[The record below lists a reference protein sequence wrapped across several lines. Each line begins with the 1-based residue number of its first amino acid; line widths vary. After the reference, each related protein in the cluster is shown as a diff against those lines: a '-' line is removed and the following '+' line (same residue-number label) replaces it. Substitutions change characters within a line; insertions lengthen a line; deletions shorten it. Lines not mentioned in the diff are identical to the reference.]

1 MKRVLVA
8 GVGNIFLGD
17 DAFGVEVAVRLRA
30 HRVPPG
36 VKLVDY
42 GIRSLHLAYELLEGD
57 YDLTLLID
65 ASPRGGAP
73 GTLYVIEPD
82 LSTATGATADA
93 HAMNP
98 DTIFASLRA
107 LGGKPGRV
115 LVVGCEP
122 ASVEEGMGLSA
133 QVDAAVDA
141 GVNLVLELLAR
152 ECTEGGCDVPGDS
165 RPDRA
170 VVS

>member
-36 VKLVDY
+36 VKVVDY
-42 GIRSLHLAYELLEGD
+42 GIRGLHLAYELLEGD
-57 YDLTLLID
+57 YDLTVLVD

-82 LSTATGATADA
+82 LDSAPGTIADA

-98 DTIFASLRA
+98 DAMMMTGQNRA
-107 LGGKPGRV
+107 KRSQG
-115 LVVGCEP
+115 
-122 ASVEEGMGLSA
+122 AD
-133 QVDAAVDA
+133 Q
-141 GVNLVLELLAR
+141 
-152 ECTEGGCDVPGDS
+152 
-165 RPDRA
+165 
-170 VVS
+170 